1 MENETKP
8 LNPMAKVVGI
18 NLAVLLGLTAVFM
31 GIDAGTNGGGEMVFG
46 GMLILVPL
54 QTLACFITALVFF
67 GKNRTPYGQAFLV
80 ATFVVAVVGFS
91 ACWGGL
97 MAASNGSLI

>member
-18 NLAVLLGLTAVFM
+18 NLAVLLVLTVVFM
-31 GIDAGTNGGGEMVFG
+31 GIDAGTNTGGSTVLG
-46 GMLILVPL
+46 GMLIWVPL
-54 QTLACFITALVFF
+54 QTLACLITAIVFF
-67 GKNRTPYGQAFLV
+67 AQNRTPHGQAFLV

-97 MAASNGSLI
+97 MAVSNGNLY